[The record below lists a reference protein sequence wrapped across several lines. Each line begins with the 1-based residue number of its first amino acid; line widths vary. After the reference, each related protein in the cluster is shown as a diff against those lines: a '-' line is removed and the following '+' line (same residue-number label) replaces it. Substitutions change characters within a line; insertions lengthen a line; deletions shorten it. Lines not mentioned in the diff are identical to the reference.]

1 MRDLTILLDSV
12 QGTPARVLGR
22 LAAAGVDVEAGCLF
36 PRLEGRV
43 LHIAVPD
50 EQVAVVAEAA
60 AAEGGVLADDRE
72 CVIVPADYPGDVGE
86 IALKVADSGATVQVA
101 YFGRE
106 GQVVL
111 ATTDLERTRA
121 ALGLD

>member
-22 LAAAGVDVEAGCLF
+22 LAAAGVDLEAGCLF
-36 PRLEGRV
+36 PRVEGRV

-50 EQVAVVAEAA
+50 EQVAVVKDAA

-72 CVIVPADYPGDVGE
+72 CVIVPSDYPGGVGE
-86 IALKVADSGATVQVA
+86 IALKVAGSGATVQVA
-101 YFGRE
+101 YFGRK

-111 ATTDLERTRA
+111 ATTDLDKTRA
-121 ALGLD
+121 ALGLG